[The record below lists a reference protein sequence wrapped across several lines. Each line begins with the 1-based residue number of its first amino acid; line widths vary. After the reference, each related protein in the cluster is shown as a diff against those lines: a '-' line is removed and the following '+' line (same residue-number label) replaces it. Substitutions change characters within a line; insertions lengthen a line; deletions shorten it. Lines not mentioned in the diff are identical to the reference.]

1 MGEGINP
8 RSGRAGADLRAVAAA
23 LGAIEADPPSFWG
36 GERITVAGIGKGR
49 GREEIV
55 VGGGAR
61 EEIVEG
67 GLERVEIVG
76 GGREQ
81 ERVGVSM

>member
-1 MGEGINP
+1 MGGGINP

-23 LGAIEADPPSFWG
+23 AGAIEAVPPSFLG
-36 GERITVAGIGKGR
+36 GERITVAGIGRGS

-55 VGGGAR
+55 G
-61 EEIVEG
+61 G

-81 ERVGVSM
+81 ERLGMHSL